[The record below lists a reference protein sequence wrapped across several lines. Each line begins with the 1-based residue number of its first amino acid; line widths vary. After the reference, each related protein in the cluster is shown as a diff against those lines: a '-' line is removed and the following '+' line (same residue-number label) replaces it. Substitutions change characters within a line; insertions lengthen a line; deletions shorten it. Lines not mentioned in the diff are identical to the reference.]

1 MFIRLPMEAHMR
13 FTAVRHVVILAGLTA
28 VVAWPSAAASQ
39 TVSGRARVVQTTTVD
54 PLGTITTTA
63 LADTGTLSDSS
74 DTRQSSQLSGNV
86 PGLVSGGV
94 LHATTIGSPDR
105 VDSEASLAN
114 LALTVGG
121 STIGAD
127 FVMARATAS
136 RGVGGS
142 GAVSISGLSVNG
154 LLIAV
159 TGLPN
164 QTVGIPG
171 GQIVINEQQPS
182 AGGTV
187 VNALHVV
194 VTGIADVTIGSA
206 RAAVQ

>member
-1 MFIRLPMEAHMR
+1 ML
-13 FTAVRHVVILAGLTA
+13 FTRVRHLLILAGMTA
-28 VVAWPSAAASQ
+28 VLAWPSAAASQ
-39 TVSGRARVVQTTTVD
+39 TVSGQARVVQTTTVD
-54 PLGTITTTA
+54 PLGTITTTT
-63 LADTGTLSDSS
+63 LADTGMLNDSS

-86 PGLVSGGV
+86 RGLLSVGV
-94 LHATTIGSPDR
+94 LHATTIGYPDE
-105 VDSEASLAN
+105 VDSEASLAD

-121 STIGAD
+121 NTIGAD

-136 RGVGGS
+136 QGVGGS
-142 GAVSISGLSVNG
+142 GVVSISGLSVNG
-154 LLIAV
+154 LRIDV

-171 GQIVINEQQPS
+171 GQIVINQQQQSP
-182 AGGTV
+182 GGTV

-206 RAAVQ
+206 TAGVQ